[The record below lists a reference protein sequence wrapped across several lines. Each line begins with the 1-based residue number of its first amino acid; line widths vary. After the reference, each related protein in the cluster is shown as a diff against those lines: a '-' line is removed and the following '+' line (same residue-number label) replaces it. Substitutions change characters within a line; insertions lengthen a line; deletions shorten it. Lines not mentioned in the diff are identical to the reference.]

1 MLPDALQVGLV
12 EDDPIMGG
20 SIAQRLEIEGYCVDW
35 WKSAAEAMASAR
47 LSQLDIVVCDIRL
60 PDMNGEEL
68 FKHAHASGI
77 QPPFLF
83 ITGYGEI
90 DQAVRLM
97 RLGAADYVTKPFA
110 FDEFLF
116 RLKQNAKS
124 RKTRTLQVGTL
135 GQSAEMNEIEKLAH
149 KYARTDLPILI
160 TGETGVGKEV
170 TAHFVHSVSAN
181 ADDPFMAVNCAA
193 IPADLLESEIFGH
206 ERGAFTGATKR
217 HVGYAER
224 AGRGT
229 LFLDEIGDMPH
240 GLQAKIL
247 RLIEEKVF
255 YRLGGEEPV
264 PFRARIV
271 AATHRD
277 LSEREREPGFR
288 EDLYFRLSVL
298 PLHIAPLRE
307 RPGDILWLIE
317 RLVAQASE
325 RQDKPARGLST
336 VAEET
341 ALAHH
346 WPGNVRELRNRI
358 ERAIAVSAGEWL
370 MPEDLFPDIAPQ
382 SPKQRTF
389 PTLSEIRD
397 AAEKRQIERALS
409 QTSGHI
415 QEAARLLKISRTT
428 LWEKMTRFGISH
440 DRGSET

>member
-1 MLPDALQVGLV
+1 
-12 EDDPIMGG
+12 
-20 SIAQRLEIEGYCVDW
+20 
-35 WKSAAEAMASAR
+35 
-47 LSQLDIVVCDIRL
+47 
-60 PDMNGEEL
+60 
-68 FKHAHASGI
+68 
-77 QPPFLF
+77 
-83 ITGYGEI
+83 
-90 DQAVRLM
+90 M
-97 RLGAADYVTKPFA
+97 RLGAADYMTKPFA

-124 RKTRTLQVGTL
+124 REPRTPKVGTL

-149 KYARTDLPILI
+149 KYARTDLPILL

-170 TAHFVHSVSAN
+170 TARFVHSVSAA
-181 ADDPFMAVNCAA
+181 ADGPFMAVNCAA

-224 AGRGT
+224 AGKGT
-229 LFLDEIGDMPH
+229 LFLDEIGDMPL
-240 GLQAKIL
+240 GLQTKIL

-264 PFRARIV
+264 PFRARII

-277 LSEREREPGFR
+277 LSEREREPAFR

-336 VAEET
+336 VAEEM
-341 ALAHH
+341 ALAHR

-370 MPEDLFPDIAPQ
+370 MPEDLFPDIAGQ